1 MIEFGKSLR
10 TTREAKGIT
19 IEQLA
24 ERTHMPAK
32 TIRELENEDFSSF
45 AAPIYGRGFVK
56 LYCREVGLE
65 PKPFIDEFMEIFNG
79 NRDLAIRDREHVVP
93 VTPAATAEPAVP
105 ATPVPDAP
113 VEAEKPTPTPEA
125 EATTSPGLELPPV
138 IGTEPPEPTFSLS
151 ADEAQAPIPPPDATI
166 SRYANPIYDDPVEP
180 AYARTFSIPPS
191 VWRLAILG
199 LAVAV
204 LLWGA
209 FVGLKALHRLTC
221 GTDDSEAN
229 KVSASETVAPAETA
243 PKPAPTA
250 ADKAPATATKPT
262 STRKPQKIPPLYIN

>member
-65 PKPFIDEFMEIFNG
+65 PKPFIDEFMDIFTG
-79 NRDLAIRDREHVVP
+79 NRDLTIRDREP
-93 VTPAATAEPAVP
+93 VAPTEPVAPAPAAPAPAATAPAE
-105 ATPVPDAP
+105 P
-113 VEAEKPTPTPEA
+113 VEAAMPTPEA
-125 EATTSPGLELPPV
+125 EATPNPGIELPPV
-138 IGTEPPEPTFSLS
+138 TGAEPPEPTFTLS
-151 ADEAQAPIPPPDATI
+151 ADEVKAPIPPPDAAV

-221 GTDDSEAN
+221 GTAGSEAN

-243 PKPAPTA
+243 PKPAATA
-250 ADKAPATATKPT
+250 TDKPPATATKPA